1 MHPAMLNLEFKS
13 FPVEPEPEPAEE
25 TKPVFEV
32 LTAFD
37 F

>member
-13 FPVEPEPEPAEE
+13 FPVEPEPVEE
-25 TKPVFEV
+25 TKPEFEV